1 MLSLWP
7 FPSPASSTLPPPTLT
22 NSPTK
27 YVCDIPPPRSIT
39 QGLLW
44 SHPQIQK
51 TSLDPLGPSQHSSPA
66 RESGACPPDPSPH
79 THHSSWAQPERQL
92 LQCLLLKAPSTF
104 SIQASV
110 QFTSQLGNTIS
121 LGGKV
126 PFTREQ
132 LSPERTRGRPRGLEI
147 SANLISTLT
156 TDLRGEQPLLLIAL
170 NKSAR

>member
-7 FPSPASSTLPPPTLT
+7 FPSLASPTLPPLTLT

-27 YVCDIPPPRSIT
+27 YVCEIPPPRSIT

-51 TSLDPLGPSQHSSPA
+51 TSLDLLGPSQHSSPA
-66 RESGACPPDPSPH
+66 RESGACTPDPSPH
-79 THHSSWAQPERQL
+79 THHSSGLSLRGSSFSA
-92 LQCLLLKAPSTF
+92 LLLKPPSTF

-121 LGGKV
+121 PGGKV

-132 LSPERTRGRPRGLEI
+132 PSPERTQGGHAALK
-147 SANLISTLT
+147 S
-156 TDLRGEQPLLLIAL
+156 QPT
-170 NKSAR
+170 